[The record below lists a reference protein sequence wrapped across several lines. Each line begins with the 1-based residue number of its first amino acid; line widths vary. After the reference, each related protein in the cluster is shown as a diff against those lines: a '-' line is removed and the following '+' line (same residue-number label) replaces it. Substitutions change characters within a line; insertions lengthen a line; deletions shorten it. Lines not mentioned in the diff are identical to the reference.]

1 MQPYILSKDCFDRQ
15 KFPRL
20 LEPQKSYSKRQ
31 KLLMKLQEFHD
42 GDRAK
47 YFPRL
52 VNKYVIKKWLSC
64 LKPSVNSH
72 TL

>member
-1 MQPYILSKDCFDRQ
+1 MQPNILSKDCFDKQ

-31 KLLMKLQEFHD
+31 KLLTKLQEFHD

-52 VNKYVIKKWLSC
+52 VNKYG
-64 LKPSVNSH
+64 
-72 TL
+72 T